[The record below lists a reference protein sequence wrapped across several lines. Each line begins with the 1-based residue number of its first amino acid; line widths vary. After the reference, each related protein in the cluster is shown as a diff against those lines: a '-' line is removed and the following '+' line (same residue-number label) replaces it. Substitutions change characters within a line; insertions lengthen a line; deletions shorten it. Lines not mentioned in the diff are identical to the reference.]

1 MDFVQKSNLFL
12 LLFLQKL
19 CQKRSFFVILN
30 KKYHFKTKKLK
41 LKAGPKH
48 GLFLKGLVHGF
59 CRKI

>member
-19 CQKRSFFVILN
+19 WQERSFFVILI

-41 LKAGPKH
+41 LKAGPNN